1 MRCEK
6 CGQEFDPLQV
16 WYRLCPKCYRLYGR
30 RRSHPQM
37 VWLEHSELMLLAVV
51 AGVVL
56 LAVVRV
62 LAGL

>member
-1 MRCEK
+1 
-6 CGQEFDPLQV
+6 
-16 WYRLCPKCYRLYGR
+16 
-30 RRSHPQM
+30 M

>member
-1 MRCEK
+1 
-6 CGQEFDPLQV
+6 
-16 WYRLCPKCYRLYGR
+16 
-30 RRSHPQM
+30 M
-37 VWLEHSELMLLAVV
+37 VWLEHPELVLLAVA